1 MVREKDGEMSLYE
14 FILIYTALLLAS
26 FGAAIYYHN
35 EKKK

>member
-14 FILIYTALLLAS
+14 FILYYTALLVIVFALAQYINS
-26 FGAAIYYHN
+26 

>member
-14 FILIYTALLLAS
+14 FILYYTALLVIVFALAQYVS
-26 FGAAIYYHN
+26 N